1 MNELARVERCLV
13 SCRKGERVRVPLV
26 LWCKVQG
33 AEYTTWAALL
43 KQSGCLTAS
52 LAACFNFI
60 FKSGFQGSQL
70 VQALAWGGDKRE
82 PGGRR
87 KGIGYQI
94 LTATWRL
101 H

>member
-1 MNELARVERCLV
+1 MAWKSGMNELARVERCLV
-13 SCRKGERVRVPLV
+13 SCRKGERESPRTFV

-60 FKSGFQGSQL
+60 FKSGFPGSQL

-82 PGGRR
+82 PWGEG
-87 KGIGYQI
+87 KG
-94 LTATWRL
+94 
-101 H
+101 